1 MESFSFLSG
10 PTLDL
15 VVRSPPGLVGLEASQ
30 SQHHQPARSFP
41 PRLGRVCI
49 TEEGLDPG
57 LVQEQCTQVCDLL
70 ESLELWGWDLVAEV
84 LRGWELVVELL
95 QGWEVVVLQEQY
107 TQVCD
112 LLDSRD
118 LWGLLLAFSFFWAF
132 FSQVLVSTLLNLG

>member
-1 MESFSFLSG
+1 M
-10 PTLDL
+10 
-15 VVRSPPGLVGLEASQ
+15 
-30 SQHHQPARSFP
+30 
-41 PRLGRVCI
+41 
-49 TEEGLDPG
+49 
-57 LVQEQCTQVCDLL
+57 VQEQCTQVCDLL
-70 ESLELWGWDLVAEV
+70 ESLEMWGLDLVVEV